1 MFNRELRT
9 AGMVVAAATLAVGAA
24 ITLSPGAPIP
34 RATAEP
40 STPSTSASASPAKS
54 DYPTD
59 DQGYLASAAR
69 CDDGQTLLMYGRTS
83 RSLVAICVGPDGQLE
98 YRGVRLSDGATL
110 TMAASRSADG
120 TILAVNDN
128 VTYAIS
134 PQTLL
139 VSEGDTVLYRDEWAQ
154 YHKAGS
160 AAGSPTPSTTE
171 TESTDGTEP
180 TDETEPRAGD
190 RRRHHH
196 DQCDGEYHDGH
207 AVTVRLTTRPLP
219 SSDE

>member
-1 MFNRELRT
+1 MSNRELRT
-9 AGMVVAAATLAVGAA
+9 AGMVVATATLAVGAA

-40 STPSTSASASPAKS
+40 STPSTSTSTSASPATS

-59 DQGYLASAAR
+59 GQGYLASAAR

-110 TMAASRSADG
+110 TMTASRSADG
-120 TILAVNDN
+120 TIVAVNDN

-160 AAGSPTPSTTE
+160 AAGSPTPPTTG
-171 TESTDGTEP
+171 TES
-180 TDETEPRAGD
+180 TDETEPTPESGAGTTTTS
-190 RRRHHH
+190 
-196 DQCDGEYHDGH
+196 
-207 AVTVRLTTRPLP
+207 ATVSTTTVTLTP
-219 SSDE
+219 SG